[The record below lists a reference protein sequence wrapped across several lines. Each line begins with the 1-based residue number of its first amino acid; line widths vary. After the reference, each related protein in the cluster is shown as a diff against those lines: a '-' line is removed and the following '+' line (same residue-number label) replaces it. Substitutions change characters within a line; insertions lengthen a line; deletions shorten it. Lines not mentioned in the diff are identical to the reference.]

1 MVDAF
6 LKDNMTQRYLKCWD
20 KQKKILGDNYQKGQ
34 KYVYAAKKYNS
45 VKDKSPVLM
54 WIECIEV
61 TFQIKYLL
69 IKYDYTVKN
78 QHPNPNPNLEMTRR
92 DSVHHQFGCSVVSD
106 SL

>member
-1 MVDAF
+1 M
-6 LKDNMTQRYLKCWD
+6 N
-20 KQKKILGDNYQKGQ
+20 
-34 KYVYAAKKYNS
+34 VYAAKKYNS

-69 IKYDYTVKN
+69 IKYDYNVKN